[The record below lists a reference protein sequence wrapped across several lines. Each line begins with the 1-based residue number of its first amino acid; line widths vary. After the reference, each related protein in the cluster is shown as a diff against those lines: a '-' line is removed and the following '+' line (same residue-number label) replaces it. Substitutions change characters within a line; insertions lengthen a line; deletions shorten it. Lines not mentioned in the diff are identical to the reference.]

1 MPGKPAHVPTQQTRA
16 EVSALKSFGVPLED
30 ISAYIGID
38 RKTLSKYYRA
48 EIDIAQVKADA
59 AVAKFL
65 YDTASGRALKNGAT
79 YSDCVRAA
87 MFWAKT
93 RMGWRETQEL
103 NHTSSDGT
111 MSPSAPAVATEDL
124 TKLNQ
129 AHGD

>member
-1 MPGKPAHVPTQQTRA
+1 MAGKPEHIPTPQTRA
-16 EVSALKSFGVPLED
+16 EVAALKSFGVPLED

-38 RKTLSKYYRA
+38 RKTLSKHYRA
-48 EIDIAQVKADA
+48 EIDTAQVKADA

-65 YDTASGRALKNGAT
+65 YGTASGRALKDGAT

-103 NHTSSDGT
+103 NHTSTDGT
-111 MSPSAPAVATEDL
+111 MSPTRIELVAPPKSDDNA
-124 TKLNQ
+124 Q
-129 AHGD
+129 G